1 MQCAAQVLP
10 DCTLHRTS
18 VSNSVS
24 EGHGRIGV
32 PGLLGERLI
41 DDPPLFGLKHRAPV
55 GWPMPFRFL
64 RLHLVVCRS
73 ANGLASVDT
82 QETCLSEHRQ

>member
-10 DCTLHRTS
+10 DCTLHRTR
-18 VSNSVS
+18 
-24 EGHGRIGV
+24 EAREMGALGF
-32 PGLLGERLI
+32 PGLVGERLI

-55 GWPMPFRFL
+55 GWPMPFRFR

-73 ANGLASVDT
+73 ANGLASVRHTRDV
-82 QETCLSEHRQ
+82 SV